1 MAKGKGFSMPARG
14 AKGRTVAPT
23 QPRALPSNSE
33 APAQNRPRI
42 SPVQFFREVRA
53 EGRKIT
59 WTTWKETWITSVM
72 VLIMVV
78 VTSIFF
84 MVVDGAL
91 NFLVQ
96 QLLKLALA

>member
-1 MAKGKGFSMPARG
+1 MAKGKGMNMLARG
-14 AKGRTVAPT
+14 AKGRSSAPT
-23 QPRALPSNSE
+23 QPRALPTNSE

-78 VTSIFF
+78 VTAIFF
-84 MVVDGAL
+84 TVVDGTL
-91 NFLVQ
+91 SFLVQ
-96 QLLKLALA
+96 QLLKLAV